1 LDEWKKGD
9 SIIVPIK
16 PDVAAGCSG
25 GKRLIEY
32 VAISKESQ
40 HI

>member
-1 LDEWKKGD
+1 LDELKKGD
-9 SIIVPIK
+9 SNIVPIK
-16 PDVAAGCSG
+16 PDVAAGCFG
-25 GKRLIEY
+25 GKQLIVY